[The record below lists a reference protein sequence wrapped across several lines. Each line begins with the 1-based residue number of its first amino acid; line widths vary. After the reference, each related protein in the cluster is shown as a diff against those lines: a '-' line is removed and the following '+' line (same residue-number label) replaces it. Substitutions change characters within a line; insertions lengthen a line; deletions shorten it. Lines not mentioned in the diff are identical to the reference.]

1 MTATDFLITA
11 GYERLG
17 FHATHADV
25 TLWLCSGGP
34 DILVEMTRE
43 DLTAA
48 DANRAIYLAG
58 LRDKR
63 DEIAG
68 RWKTFTDALRV
79 PDVSELWT
87 NARELQAVRQAEIV
101 AAASMPRNDETAG
114 SRHSLESET

>member
-17 FHATHADV
+17 SHATHADV

-68 RWKTFTDALRV
+68 RWQAFTASLKV
-79 PDVSELWT
+79 PAVSELWT
-87 NARELQAVRQAEIV
+87 NARELQAARQAEIV
-101 AAASMPRNDETAG
+101 AASSMPRT
-114 SRHSLESET
+114 

>member
-17 FHATHADV
+17 ADATHADV

-48 DANRAIYLAG
+48 DANRAIYRAG
-58 LRDKR
+58 LRDKK

-68 RWKTFTDALRV
+68 RWKAFTDAMRV
-79 PDVSELWT
+79 PAVSELWT
-87 NARELQAVRQAEIV
+87 NARELQAARQAEIV
-101 AAASMPRNDETAG
+101 AAASMPKT
-114 SRHSLESET
+114 

>member
-1 MTATDFLITA
+1 MTATEFLTAA

-17 FHATHADV
+17 PDATHADV

-48 DANRAIYLAG
+48 DANRAIYRAG

-63 DEIAG
+63 DELAG
-68 RWKTFTDALRV
+68 RWKAFTDAMRV
-79 PDVSELWT
+79 AGVSELWT
-87 NARELQAVRQAEIV
+87 HARELQAARQAEMIE
-101 AAASMPRNDETAG
+101 AASMPRTG
-114 SRHSLESET
+114 

>member
-17 FHATHADV
+17 ADATHADV

-48 DANRAIYLAG
+48 DANRAIYRAG
-58 LRDKR
+58 LRDKK

-68 RWKTFTDALRV
+68 RWKTFTEAVRA
-79 PDVSELWT
+79 PGVSDLWSH
-87 NARELQAVRQAEIV
+87 ARNLQSVRQAEIV
-101 AAASMPRNDETAG
+101 AAASMQKT
-114 SRHSLESET
+114 